1 MCYLF
6 LEGAGR
12 FLHLLKAHS
21 WAPRRMRVAV
31 RKSDVLS
38 HVIANAICLLFCSA
52 CAFAQTPRKDPFPF
66 DWMRPDAPPTN
77 RTLTPSVIPAPEII
91 PEQAP
96 VEAAPATVDEAP
108 VSAEAAPAQESQ
120 PAGNIIPMPP
130 NHPPA
135 AQRQKAKPTFNEI
148 EVTNARVLT
157 LVEFKLA
164 PNREDAK
171 PLAIKPALQS
181 GASVKVEVPIA
192 LGCAFTVWLE
202 FTDGAP
208 EQHEGVNLCN
218 DKKIN
223 LIE

>member
-1 MCYLF
+1 M
-6 LEGAGR
+6 
-12 FLHLLKAHS
+12 K
-21 WAPRRMRVAV
+21 VAV
-31 RKSDVLS
+31 RKRDVLS
-38 HVIANAICLLFCSA
+38 YVIANAVCLVFCSA
-52 CAFAQTPRKDPFPF
+52 SVFAQTPRKEAFPF

-77 RTLTPSVIPAPEII
+77 RTLTPSVIPAPEIT

-96 VEAAPATVDEAP
+96 VEAAPAAVESAPISPEPEP
-108 VSAEAAPAQESQ
+108 VSESQ
-120 PAGNIIPMPP
+120 PTGNIAPLPP
-130 NHPPA
+130 NHPHA
-135 AQRQKAKPTFNEI
+135 APRQKARPTFNEI
-148 EVTNARVLT
+148 EVTNARILT

-171 PLAIKPALQS
+171 PLAIKPSLPS
-181 GASVKVEVPIA
+181 GASLKVEVPIA

>member
-1 MCYLF
+1 M
-6 LEGAGR
+6 
-12 FLHLLKAHS
+12 
-21 WAPRRMRVAV
+21 AV

-38 HVIANAICLLFCSA
+38 HFIANAICLVFFSA
-52 CAFAQTPRKDPFPF
+52 SVFAQAPRKEPFPF

-77 RTLTPSVIPAPEII
+77 RTLTPTVIPAPEVI

-96 VEAAPATVDEAP
+96 VEAQPAAVESAPISPESEP
-108 VSAEAAPAQESQ
+108 VVESQ
-120 PAGNIIPMPP
+120 PTGNIVPLPP
-130 NHPPA
+130 NPPHP
-135 AQRQKAKPTFNEI
+135 RQKAKPTFNEI
-148 EVTNARVLT
+148 EVTNARILT

-164 PNREDAK
+164 PNREDHK
-171 PLAIKPALQS
+171 PLAIKPALPS

-223 LIE
+223 LVE

>member
-1 MCYLF
+1 M
-6 LEGAGR
+6 
-12 FLHLLKAHS
+12 K
-21 WAPRRMRVAV
+21 VAV
-31 RKSDVLS
+31 RKRDVLS
-38 HVIANAICLLFCSA
+38 YVIANAVCLVFCSA
-52 CAFAQTPRKDPFPF
+52 SVFAQTPRKEAFPF

-77 RTLTPSVIPAPEII
+77 RTLTPSVIPAPEIT

-96 VEAAPATVDEAP
+96 VEAAPAAVESTPISPEPEP
-108 VSAEAAPAQESQ
+108 VLESQ
-120 PAGNIIPMPP
+120 PTGNIAPPPP
-130 NHPPA
+130 NHQHA
-135 AQRQKAKPTFNEI
+135 APRQKARPTFNEI
-148 EVTNARVLT
+148 EVTNARILT

-171 PLAIKPALQS
+171 PLAIKPALPG